1 MRCIAIVAV
10 STAMVLAVGAARGD
24 TTGELA
30 APVRIEAGGEPIN
43 VDIGHAAPH
52 YADFDGDKV
61 LDLLVGQFGE
71 GKLRVYRN
79 LGTDAEPKFGEFAW
93 FEAGG
98 ELGTVPSG

>member
-1 MRCIAIVAV
+1 
-10 STAMVLAVGAARGD
+10 MVLAVGAARGD

-79 LGTDAEPKFGEFAW
+79 LGTDAEPKFGDVSW

>member
-43 VDIGHAAPH
+43 VDIGHAAPFF
-52 YADFDGDKV
+52 ADFDGDKV

-79 LGTDAEPKFGEFAW
+79 LGTDAEPKFGDVSW